1 MANGIDSIY
10 DPSDVSRMLAELREQ
25 RIQMEKARAK
35 KTEGAT
41 RVGTSAWK
49 LWSGEQTAKTKELLA
64 SKDYVIDPKYTEKN
78 WLSRQFTPA
87 GGRVLPSEEF
97 AGRLKDWERTGKIIS
112 DGSASMR
119 LPGGEVVGS
128 APIPKDIRGFETIS
142 ESIKQPISGY
152 FSRVA
157 EKGSGL
163 GGGIGAGLSLY
174 ETVSDWEKHDPKQR
188 DVRRGIDI
196 GKTGLYA
203 ASMVPGPHAPF
214 TLAGAG
220 ALTLADLLWS

>member
-25 RIQMEKARAK
+25 RLQMEEARARK
-35 KTEGAT
+35 VKAAT

-49 LWSGEQTAKTKELLA
+49 MWSGEQTAQTKELLA
-64 SKDYVIDPKYTEKN
+64 SGDYKLNPEKN
-78 WLSRQFTPA
+78 WLTRSFTPA
-87 GGRVLPSEEF
+87 KDRVVPTEEF
-97 AGRLKDWERTGKIIS
+97 AGRLKDFKDWESTGKIIS
-112 DGSASMR
+112 DGKASMR
-119 LPGGEVVGS
+119 LPSGEVIGS
-128 APIPKDIRGFETIS
+128 APVPKDISAGPKGAGFFART
-142 ESIKQPISGY
+142 
-152 FSRVA
+152 A

-220 ALTLADLLWS
+220 VLTLADLLWS

>member
-25 RIQMEKARAK
+25 RLQMEEARARK
-35 KTEGAT
+35 VKGAT
-41 RVGTSAWK
+41 KVGTSAWK
-49 LWSGEQTAKTKELLA
+49 LWSGEQIAQTKELLA
-64 SKDYVIDPKYTEKN
+64 SKDYMRDPDLG
-78 WLSRQFTPA
+78 WLKKQVTPA
-87 GGRVLPSEEF
+87 GGRVMPTETALAKPDF
-97 AGRLKDWERTGKIIS
+97 VDIS
-112 DGSASMR
+112 G
-119 LPGGEVVGS
+119 
-128 APIPKDIRGFETIS
+128 PKTLS

-152 FSRVA
+152 FSKTGTLA
-157 EKGSGL
+157 SKGSGL

-220 ALTLADLLWS
+220 VLTLADLLWS